1 MSQPELEYP
10 TRCVCP
16 GCGQR
21 KAVVVKEVFSD
32 AGFVEDHSLEHHTIV
47 ASQIS
52 DDLKDSCTI
61 EYPCPASGAKVS
73 AFKKPRSS

>member
-1 MSQPELEYP
+1 MSEFEYP
-10 TRCVCP
+10 VRCVCP

-21 KAVVVKEVFSD
+21 KLVVLQGNVRHV
-32 AGFVEDHSLEHHTIV
+32 LEQHTIV

-52 DDLKDSCTI
+52 DDLKDSCLI

-73 AFKKPRSS
+73 PFKKPRTS

>member
-1 MSQPELEYP
+1 MNHPEYP
-10 TRCVCP
+10 VRCVCP

-21 KAVVVKEVFSD
+21 KAVVVTESFSD
-32 AGFVEDHSLEHHTIV
+32 TGFVEIHALEPHTIV

-61 EYPCPASGAKVS
+61 EYMCPASGAKVS
-73 AFKKPRSS
+73 AFKKPRTS